1 MVGRDG
7 GGGTVVWQSPW
18 ELWGQRSAGLQP
30 WGLCVLERD
39 LPLLLE
45 GAVREGVL
53 HPGLFG
59 VKL

>member
-1 MVGRDG
+1 MG
-7 GGGTVVWQSPW
+7 GGVTVVWQSPW
-18 ELWGQRSAGLQP
+18 ELWGQQSAGLQP
-30 WGLCVLERD
+30 GGLCVLERD